1 MDRLRKAYQA
11 LAVVLIPVTAVY
23 SFHVLQYP
31 TGPVGRAEAALRSA
45 VAVGAVIWAVF
56 YVGRI
61 IGENRA
67 HRQAVGRVQVLRE
80 NTVPMPVVPQPDV
93 AASSRTET
101 PRRSRRRRQPS
112 RADVEI
118 AYELGQMST
127 KRPEAN

>member
-80 NTVPMPVVPQPDV
+80 NTVPMPVVPQPV
-93 AASSRTET
+93 
-101 PRRSRRRRQPS
+101 
-112 RADVEI
+112 VEPTGLDPKVV
-118 AYELGQMST
+118 ELGRRIARGLDRAPDVRQ
-127 KRPEAN
+127 ED